1 MKMLKMEMI
10 EKALKK
16 IEESS
21 ACKSASNELHQ
32 TLLNVGVDGDSDID
46 ESIGN
51 ILSSN
56 VIFVVSCKKYP
67 DNVAADLFSK
77 VVRVLNAERM
87 AILEK

>member
-1 MKMLKMEMI
+1 MLKTEMI
-10 EKALKK
+10 VKAIKK

-32 TLLNVGVDGDSDID
+32 TLLNVVRDGASDID

-51 ILSSN
+51 MLSSN
-56 VIFVVSCKKYP
+56 VIFVVSCQKCP
-67 DNVAADLFSK
+67 DNVADDLFSK
-77 VVRVLNAERM
+77 VARVLNAERM